1 MMNYKSRVISALK
14 AQALAD
20 KEKALMAL
28 DLLENKAVGIGDHTS
43 NDFLKDANES
53 LMLLAE
59 AEDKLDMIEKYFT
72 PTPTTPTLSEKID
85 YSKNG
90 IAGVDA
96 LIDADAR
103 L

>member
-72 PTPTTPTLSEKID
+72 PNSPLSEKID

-96 LIDADAR
+96 YIDADAR